1 MRPSGGFDP
10 EQCDPDVTGGTP
22 SRPPVGYPFP
32 VTPKTSA
39 SELVTLRGKW
49 QKQHKRLY
57 DRDTG
62 LPTVAALME
71 ELVTQLRERGSL
83 SILSFCPG
91 SEGRVEEVWGWKAYD
106 DLLLDFVRRLKSFQA
121 DGILPAGTFCLPH
134 VSSDEVLLVI
144 DPKAASLDRVPALE
158 QKAAELDLFIRGYLA
173 ERADLSGRFRS
184 FVGASRIHSD
194 PRRRPERLVYS
205 GIRDARDRVTRQTVR
220 AEIRGAA
227 FLQEAINRRD
237 FTPVFQPVFD
247 LANGEMIGIEALSRG
262 PKGSDL
268 ESGEALFSLAERTEL
283 LGPLERVCRELT
295 LEAASV
301 DNGGRKLFMN
311 LSPAAASDPEFL
323 GPRFRD
329 SLASFGMSP
338 ESIVLEITE
347 RTYVVYESLF
357 REVLSRFREQNFGI
371 AVDDVGTG
379 YSSLASLADIQP
391 DYLKFDHLFVRDLD
405 RRQIKQDLLEALMS
419 FARKMKTRV
428 IAEGIETREELEA
441 LRSLGVEYGQGFLLA
456 SPMPMEEIPGYYRV
470 AV

>member
-1 MRPSGGFDP
+1 M
-10 EQCDPDVTGGTP
+10 T
-22 SRPPVGYPFP
+22 
-32 VTPKTSA
+32 KTSS
-39 SELVTLRGKW
+39 SELVALRGKW

-57 DRDTG
+57 DRDMG

-71 ELVTQLRERGSL
+71 DLVGELRDRGSL

-106 DLLLDFVRRLKSFQA
+106 DLLLDFVRRLKAFQA
-121 DGILPAGTFCLPH
+121 DGLVPAGTFCLPH

-144 DPKAASLDRVPALE
+144 DPEAAARDRIPALE
-158 QKAAELDLFIRGYLA
+158 QKAAELDMFIRGYLA

-184 FVGASRIHSD
+184 FVGSARIHAD

-227 FLQEAINRRD
+227 LLQEAINRRD
-237 FTPVFQPVFD
+237 FTPVFQPVID
-247 LANGEMIGIEALSRG
+247 LVTGEMIGMEALSRG

-268 ESGEALFSLAERTEL
+268 ESGEVLFSLAERTEL

-295 LEAASV
+295 LEAASAYATA
-301 DNGGRKLFMN
+301 GRKLFMN

-329 SLASFGMSP
+329 SLASFGLSP

-357 REVLSRFREQNFGI
+357 HDVLSRFREQNFGI

-379 YSSLASLADIQP
+379 YSSLASLAEIEP
-391 DYLKFDHLFVRDLD
+391 DYLKFDHVFVRDLD
-405 RRQIKQDLLEALMS
+405 RRQVKQNLLEALLS
-419 FARKMKTRV
+419 FAHKMRTRV

-441 LRSLGVEYGQGFLLA
+441 LRGLGVEYGQGFLFA
-456 SPMPMEEIPGYYRV
+456 PPVSIDEISRYDRV

>member
-1 MRPSGGFDP
+1 M
-10 EQCDPDVTGGTP
+10 T
-22 SRPPVGYPFP
+22 
-32 VTPKTSA
+32 KTSS

-49 QKQHKRLY
+49 QKERKRLY
-57 DRDTG
+57 DPDTG

-71 ELVTQLRERGSL
+71 DLVAQLKERGSL
-83 SILSFCPG
+83 SILSFSPG

-106 DLLLDFVRRLKSFQA
+106 DLLVDFVRRLKSFQA
-121 DGILPAGTFCLPH
+121 DGIIPAGTFCLPH

-144 DPKAASLDRVPALE
+144 DPEAAARDRIPALE
-158 QKAAELDLFIRGYLA
+158 QKAGELDMFIRGYLA
-173 ERADLSGRFRS
+173 ERADLPGRFRS
-184 FVGASRIHSD
+184 FVGASRVHAD

-205 GIRDARDRVTRQTVR
+205 AVRDARDRVTRQTIR

-227 FLQEAINRRD
+227 VLQEIINRRD
-237 FTPVFQPVFD
+237 ITPLFQPVLD
-247 LANGEMIGIEALSRG
+247 ISTGEMIGMEALSRG

-268 ESGEALFSLAERTEL
+268 ESGETLFSLAERTEL
-283 LGPLERVCRELT
+283 LGPLERVCRDIT
-295 LEAASV
+295 LQAVSLHG
-301 DNGGRKLFMN
+301 DGLKLFMN

-329 SLASFGMSP
+329 SLAAFGIAP

-357 REVLSRFREQNFGI
+357 RDVLSRFREQNFGI

-379 YSSLASLADIQP
+379 YSSLASLADIEP
-391 DYLKFDHLFVRDLD
+391 DYLKFDHVFVRDLD

-419 FARKMKTRV
+419 FARKMNTRV
-428 IAEGIETREELEA
+428 IAEGIETREELVA
-441 LRSLGVEYGQGFLLA
+441 LRGLGVEYGQGFLFA
-456 SPMPMEEIPGYYRV
+456 PPVPMDEISRYYRV

>member
-1 MRPSGGFDP
+1 M
-10 EQCDPDVTGGTP
+10 T
-22 SRPPVGYPFP
+22 
-32 VTPKTSA
+32 KTSA
-39 SELVTLRGKW
+39 SELVALRGKW
-49 QKQHKRLY
+49 QKERKQLY

-71 ELVTQLRERGSL
+71 ALVAQLKERGSL
-83 SILSFCPG
+83 SLLSFSPG

-106 DLLLDFVRRLKSFQA
+106 DLLVDFVRRLKSFQA
-121 DGILPAGTFCLPH
+121 DGIIPAGTFCLPH

-144 DPKAASLDRVPALE
+144 DPEAAERDRIGALE
-158 QKAAELDLFIRGYLA
+158 QKAGELDLFIRGYLA
-173 ERADLSGRFRS
+173 ERADLPGRFRS
-184 FVGASRIHSD
+184 FVGASRVHAD

-205 GIRDARDRVTRQTVR
+205 AVRDARDRVTRQTIR

-227 FLQEAINRRD
+227 VLQEIINRRD
-237 FTPVFQPVFD
+237 ITPLFQPILD
-247 LANGEMIGIEALSRG
+247 LSTGEMIGMEALSRG

-268 ESGEALFSLAERTEL
+268 ESGETLFSLAERTEL
-283 LGPLERVCRELT
+283 LGPLERVCRDIT
-295 LEAASV
+295 LRAASL
-301 DNGGRKLFMN
+301 NGDPMNGDGRKLFMN
-311 LSPAAASDPEFL
+311 ISPAAASDPEFL

-329 SLASFGMSP
+329 SLAAFGITP

-347 RTYVVYESLF
+347 RTYVVYEALF

-391 DYLKFDHLFVRDLD
+391 DYLKFDHVFVRDLD

-419 FARKMKTRV
+419 FARKMNTRV

-441 LRSLGVEYGQGFLLA
+441 LRALGVEYGQGFLFA
-456 SPMPMEEIPGYYRV
+456 PGVPIDEISRYYRV

>member
-1 MRPSGGFDP
+1 MTRDTNA
-10 EQCDPDVTGGTP
+10 Q
-22 SRPPVGYPFP
+22 
-32 VTPKTSA
+32 
-39 SELVTLRGKW
+39 ELVALRGKW
-49 QKQHKRLY
+49 QKQRKRLY

-71 ELVTQLRERGSL
+71 DLVAQLRENGSL

-106 DLLLDFVRRLKSFQA
+106 DLLIDFVRRLKSFQT
-121 DGILPAGTFCLPH
+121 DGVIPPGIFCLPH
-134 VSSDEVLLVI
+134 VCSDEVLLVI
-144 DPKAASLDRVPALE
+144 DPAEARDRIPALE

-173 ERADLSGRFRS
+173 ERADLPGRFRS
-184 FVGASRIHSD
+184 FVGSSRVHAD
-194 PRRRPERLVYS
+194 PRRRVERVVYS
-205 GIRDARDRVTRQTVR
+205 GVREARDRVTRQTIR

-227 FLQEAINRRD
+227 VLQEAINRRN
-237 FTPVFQPVFD
+237 FIPVFQPVFE
-247 LANGEMIGIEALSRG
+247 LSSGEMVGMEALIRG
-262 PKGSDL
+262 PEGSGL
-268 ESGEALFSLAERTEL
+268 ESGETLFSLAERTEL

-295 LEAASV
+295 LSKASLEGS
-301 DNGGRKLFMN
+301 DHKLFMN

-329 SLASFGMSP
+329 SLESFGLQP

-357 REVLSRFREQNFGI
+357 RDVLRRFREQNFGI

-379 YSSLASLADIQP
+379 YSSLASLADIEP

-405 RRQIKQDLLEALMS
+405 RRQIKQDLLGALMS
-419 FARKMKTRV
+419 FARKMNTRV

-441 LRSLGVEYGQGFLLA
+441 LRALGVELGQGFLLA
-456 SPMPMEEIPGYYRV
+456 PPMAMEEIPRYHRV